1 MWISMKKHGAECPIS
16 KVVGLLGDSCSILI
30 VRDLLEGSKRYSDLE
45 GSLEASSRTLV
56 KKLKHLEQEG
66 LIRHTQASKKQTYSV
81 YSLTKKGAAFEKV
94 ADAMRAYG
102 KKYL

>member
-30 VRDLLEGSKRYSDLE
+30 VRDLLEGPKRYSDLE
-45 GSLEASSRTLV
+45 DSLETSSRTLA

-66 LIRHTQASKKQTYSV
+66 LIRHTPASKKQTHSA

-94 ADAMRAYG
+94 ADAMRVYG

>member
-1 MWISMKKHGAECPIS
+1 MKKGAGSCPIE

-30 VRDLLEGSKRYSDLE
+30 VRDLLESPKRFSELE
-45 GSLEASSRTLV
+45 TTVSASSRTLA
-56 KKLKHLEQEG
+56 KKLKLLEHEG
-66 LIRHTQASKKQTYSV
+66 LITKKAAAGQPACEKYQ
-81 YSLTKKGAAFEKV
+81 LTKKGAAFEKV

>member
-1 MWISMKKHGAECPIS
+1 MKKRGIECPIG

-30 VRDLLEGSKRYSDLE
+30 LRDLLEGSKRYGELE
-45 GSLEASSRTLV
+45 GSLDASSRTLV
-56 KKLKHLEQEG
+56 KKLKLLEQEG
-66 LIRHTQASKKQTYSV
+66 LIQHTPSTKKQTYST
-81 YSLTKKGAAFEKV
+81 YRLTKKGAAFEKV